1 MSQISEIKLGWWEF
15 PEKQFNLKKEK
26 SVTYLKTA
34 NSKQEMGCT
43 FLESGQSCKFE
54 TRFLRNPILDLV
66 QGEESAGQ
74 IVFSGSYSAAHK
86 KEVKMWSHRKFC
98 TTFLVGLLCSCWY
111 IKEQWQSWQ
120 PSLSWSRPVL
130 QSWISWELRKDKRT
144 RPDKKRQILDVILR
158 PVL

>member
-66 QGEESAGQ
+66 QRESAGQ
-74 IVFSGSYSAAHK
+74 IVFSGSYSAAHM
-86 KEVKMWSHRKFC
+86 KEVKMWSHQKFC
-98 TTFLVGLLCSCWY
+98 TTFLVGLLCSC
-111 IKEQWQSWQ
+111 
-120 PSLSWSRPVL
+120 
-130 QSWISWELRKDKRT
+130 
-144 RPDKKRQILDVILR
+144 
-158 PVL
+158 